1 MGIIIAIISGALM
14 SIQGVFNSKVTEKT
28 GVWTANTFVQFTAF
42 LLCLSIWLF
51 WERNSF
57 TQILEVRPRFL
68 LLGGAF
74 GAAITWTVIQS
85 MEKMGPAVAVL
96 FIVISQIIVAYLI
109 EVLGLFGVEKQPLS
123 WNKVIGALIAIGGLI
138 LFQKK

>member
-42 LLCLSIWLF
+42 LLCLLIWFF

-57 TQILEVRPRFL
+57 TQILEVRPRYL

-123 WNKVIGALIAIGGLI
+123 WNKVIGALVAIGGLI